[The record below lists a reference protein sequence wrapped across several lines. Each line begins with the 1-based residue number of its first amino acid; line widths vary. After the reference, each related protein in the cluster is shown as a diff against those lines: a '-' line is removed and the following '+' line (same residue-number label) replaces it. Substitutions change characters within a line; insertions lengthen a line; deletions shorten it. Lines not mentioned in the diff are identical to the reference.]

1 MIPDNSTNYLYLA
14 DSLPIKHPKFYTR
27 FEKVLQNCN
36 IDFKLLPHT
45 KDIWAVDYMPIQ
57 ISKDKFVQFT
67 YSPDYL
73 NEYRDTISD
82 VDKICKAIGLTTHKS
97 SLIVDGGNISRT
109 TDKVIMCDKVFHEN
123 KKIPEK
129 ELINQLTT
137 LFADAQ
143 WLNTPLLIMGGGS
156 NMLFTKDFDGL
167 VIRMEIPG
175 INHHV
180 HGKHV
185 SLMAGAGVVWNDL
198 VNYCVTHGFAGVE
211 NLSLIPGTVGAAPI
225 QNIGAYGV
233 ELKDVFDSCEVFD
246 TQTQQLSTFTHAD
259 CQFGYRESIFKQH
272 QGRYIVTHVKF
283 NLSLNPQLNTRY
295 GAIEHELQARGI
307 NQPSI
312 ADVASTVA
320 HIRVSKLPDPSTI
333 GNAGSFFKNPVIA
346 NTDFEPLLQKFP
358 NMVHYPAAPGF
369 TKLAAGWLIEQCG
382 WKGKTIGQAGTW
394 HNQALV
400 LVNMGNATGEE
411 IYALSSQI
419 IYSVYSKFG
428 VQLHREV
435 NII

>member
-137 LFADAQ
+137 LFEVDKLFFVPWDIYDFTGHADGMVRFID
-143 WLNTPLLIMGGGS
+143 NDTVLINDYSKEDPKFQRAFRMALH
-156 NMLFTKDFDGL
+156 NAGL
-167 VIRMEIPG
+167 D
-175 INHHV
+175 
-180 HGKHV
+180 
-185 SLMAGAGVVWNDL
+185 W
-198 VNYCVTHGFAGVE
+198 
-211 NLSLIPGTVGAAPI
+211 
-225 QNIGAYGV
+225 V
-233 ELKDVFDSCEVFD
+233 ELTYNPPDDPTLISAKGLYLNYLQMQQAVIVPIYNSRYDDKAIKILEDVFKGLTIIPLE
-246 TQTQQLSTFTHAD
+246 ANEIAKW
-259 CQFGYRESIFKQH
+259 GGI
-272 QGRYIVTHVKF
+272 
-283 NLSLNPQLNTRY
+283 LNC
-295 GAIEHELQARGI
+295 I
-307 NQPSI
+307 
-312 ADVASTVA
+312 
-320 HIRVSKLPDPSTI
+320 
-333 GNAGSFFKNPVIA
+333 
-346 NTDFEPLLQKFP
+346 
-358 NMVHYPAAPGF
+358 
-369 TKLAAGWLIEQCG
+369 
-382 WKGKTIGQAGTW
+382 TW
-394 HNQALV
+394 
-400 LVNMGNATGEE
+400 
-411 IYALSSQI
+411 
-419 IYSVYSKFG
+419 
-428 VQLHREV
+428 
-435 NII
+435 NIMQ